1 MPTTLEAFR
10 NRFPYDYQTTKD
22 QRADQGYV
30 ASPLASATTG
40 AALRVDGG
48 VIKSA
53 F

>member
-1 MPTTLEAFR
+1 MSSIECSCASVEPFI
-10 NRFPYDYQTTKD
+10 
-22 QRADQGYV
+22 
-30 ASPLASATTG
+30 ASPLASAING